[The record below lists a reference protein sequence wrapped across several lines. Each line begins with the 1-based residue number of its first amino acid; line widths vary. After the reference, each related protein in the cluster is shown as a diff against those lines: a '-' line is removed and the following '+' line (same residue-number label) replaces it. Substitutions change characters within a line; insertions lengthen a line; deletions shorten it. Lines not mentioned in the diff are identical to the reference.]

1 MTCNQRPTM
10 KQWFAT
16 IILLAAMLFLLA
28 MGLHHAQ
35 AQESDFS
42 SSPAP
47 APPGF
52 QAAPLIIG
60 GEEAIPGA
68 WPWQVALVEGG
79 ATDFYPDVQF
89 CSGSL
94 IDEEWVLTAAHCAT
108 TGYGD
113 PISPSEV
120 DVIAGIHNLDT
131 PEQGYQQ
138 LAVVEVIVHE
148 NYDDWTVDN
157 DIALLRLAS
166 PATLE
171 ITQGLTVG
179 LISLVGDD
187 TGSLAGITATVTGW
201 GTRSEPNLDYPE
213 TLHQV
218 QIPIITNS
226 QCESWYDDSVE
237 PDDWITVNM
246 LCAGFAE
253 GGKDACYGDSGG
265 PLIIPD
271 GQDWRLAGIVSWGWD
286 CARPYQPGVYTRV
299 SRYIDWIRT
308 KSGVGNPAVVTSIT
322 PASGV
327 NTGTIHITNLA
338 GGNFKVGTAVEL
350 TKSGQTSIA
359 ATNVTVVSETQIT
372 CDFDLKGAVIGPWN
386 VAVANPSA
394 PSGILANGF
403 TVAAPA
409 LPDISITKQ
418 VIGRDWEP
426 GDPITFTLTI
436 ANHGNGAAS
445 TVTVTD
451 DLPAEVVT
459 PTFASTLA
467 ITPTSVFSYVWN
479 VEPLGKNASGTIT
492 ICGQIDPGLKG
503 GFLFVNTATISDTKD
518 STPDNNTDSVTVVGK
533 LFAVYLPIVLKR

>member
-1 MTCNQRPTM
+1 M
-10 KQWFAT
+10 KQLFAT
-16 IILLAAMLFLLA
+16 IILLAAMLLLLA

-42 SSPAP
+42 SPPAP
-47 APPGF
+47 TPPGSPS
-52 QAAPLIIG
+52 APLIVG
-60 GEEAIPGA
+60 GTEAIPGA

-108 TGYGD
+108 TEYGD
-113 PISPSEV
+113 PLSPSEV
-120 DVIAGIHNLDT
+120 DVIAGIHNLNT

-138 LAVVEVIVHE
+138 LAVAEVIVHE

-171 ITQGLTVG
+171 VTQGLTVG

-187 TGSLAGITATVTGW
+187 VGSLAGITATVTGW
-201 GTRSEPNLDYPE
+201 GTRSEPSLDYPE

-218 QIPIITNS
+218 QVPIITNS
-226 QCESWYDDSVE
+226 QCESWYDGWV
-237 PDDWITVNM
+237 TANM

-265 PLIIPD
+265 PLMVPD
-271 GQDWRLAGIVSWGWD
+271 DPDYQGWKLAGIVSWGIG
-286 CARPYQPGVYTRV
+286 CAKPEQPGVYTRV
-299 SRYIDWIRT
+299 SQYIDWIKT
-308 KSGVGNPAVVTSIT
+308 KSGVGESATVASIT

-350 TKSGQTSIA
+350 TQSGRTPIIA
-359 ATNVTVVSETQIT
+359 ANVTVVSETQIV
-372 CDFDLKGAVIGPWN
+372 CDFDLKGAAIGPWN

-394 PSGILANGF
+394 PSGTLTDGF
-403 TVAAPA
+403 TVTAPV
-409 LPDISITKQ
+409 LPDVSIAKQ
-418 VIGRDWEP
+418 VIGRDWKP
-426 GDPITFTLTI
+426 GDPITFTLTL
-436 ANHGNGAAS
+436 ANHGDGVAS
-445 TVTVTD
+445 TVIVTD

-479 VEPLGKNASGTIT
+479 VEPLGENTSGTIT
-492 ICGQIDPGLKG
+492 IWGQIDPGLKG

-518 STPDNNTDSVTVVGK
+518 STPDNNTDSVTVMGK
-533 LFAVYLPIVLKR
+533 LFEVYLPIVLKW